1 MCSIENKLSTCLNED
16 IGKLLLRLSVA
27 VLMLFHGVSKAING
41 IDGIKFLVDR
51 AGLPEFVAYGVYFG
65 EIVVPLLLIF
75 GLFTRISALV
85 FVINMIFAILLAHSA
100 DLFALGKTGGLVIEL
115 PLFYLLG
122 ALVIFFIGAGKYSLD
137 NKLNIQVS
145 ENKKENLE

>member
-1 MCSIENKLSTCLNED
+1 MCIIENKLEQSLNQD
-16 IGKLLLRLSVA
+16 IGKLLLRVSVA
-27 VLMLFHGVSKAING
+27 VLMLFHGISKALHG

-75 GLFTRISALV
+75 GLFTRISAVV
-85 FVINMIFAILLAHSA
+85 FVVNMIFAILLAHSA
-100 DLFALGKTGGLVIEL
+100 DLFTLGKTGGLVIEL

-145 ENKKENLE
+145 ENEKENLE